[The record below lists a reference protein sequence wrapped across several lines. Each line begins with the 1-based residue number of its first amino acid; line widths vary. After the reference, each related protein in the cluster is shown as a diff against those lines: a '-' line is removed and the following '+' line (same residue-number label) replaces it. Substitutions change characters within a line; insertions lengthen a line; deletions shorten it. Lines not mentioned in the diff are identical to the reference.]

1 MRPLRLRVLLLT
13 LGIVT
18 LMLLGVGTATAGS
31 ARSSHVS
38 IDQHAAAEEKPAGD
52 AAMPEHSHHEE
63 ALHLLGACSAILAAL
78 VLIARHQRTDRSE
91 APVAT
96 AATLGGARGQATLG
110 QGRYRPSRLV
120 LCVQLC

>member
-1 MRPLRLRVLLLT
+1 MRPLRLRVLLLM

-38 IDQHAAAEEKPAGD
+38 IDQHVAAEEKPAGE
-52 AAMPEHSHHEE
+52 APMPEHSHHEE
-63 ALHLLGACSAILAAL
+63 ALHLLGVCAAILAAL
-78 VLIARHQRTDRSE
+78 VLIARHQRTERSE

-96 AATLGGARGQATLG
+96 TAAPGGGQASQARG
-110 QGRYRPSRLV
+110 RHRPSRLV